1 MPGDRRALFIVILQ
15 LFYPF
20 TLARNFS
27 ARCSLGKRNRM
38 CSMALPLTSPTLKYA
53 DPDGEHFFALRAEKT
68 FIGRSPEQDLVLKE
82 SFVSRRHAVIARQD
96 GGFEIIDEKSS
107 HGTFLNGKRVDRANL
122 RSGDTLQFG
131 SLNAASFRFLLPSSV
146 SGGESISGGRA
157 AELLSALSVFSP
169 ADKTVPA
176 PARDIEKL
184 SFLLD
189 AARQLNAG
197 GAIADIFRA
206 LLQLSIELTGV
217 ERGFVFLIEDGEM
230 HLGLGLRADGTT
242 VEEDST
248 ISRRAMQRAIE
259 SDSKFSL
266 SDTLSD
272 DSASAWESVMAYS
285 IRSIYCIPLRRHISP
300 AEPNR
305 LLGLLYLD
313 SQIGSGRLS
322 EIDHQVLDTLASE
335 ASTLL
340 HNALMAETEVKAR
353 QAAEELAIAASIHS
367 GLMSITLPKL
377 DYAEIFARSL
387 PCHAIGGDF
396 YDAVAL
402 DDCLCLAIADVSGK
416 GVPASIVAATLQ
428 GIIHALMLTGESLPV
443 TANLVNRFL
452 CTRQVGKY
460 ATMVLLK
467 IFPNGCIE
475 YLNCGHIPPLLISQG
490 ETRYLE
496 GANLIVGIISD
507 ATYTSSQFT
516 LQPGDRILLTT
527 DGITEAEDKAGKQ
540 LGIDGLAGLD
550 LSSLDAVLDHVTRF
564 QLAREAQDDWTLL
577 DIRFKGR

>member
-1 MPGDRRALFIVILQ
+1 
-15 LFYPF
+15 
-20 TLARNFS
+20 
-27 ARCSLGKRNRM
+27 M

-68 FIGRSPEQDLVLKE
+68 SIGRSPDQDLVLKE
-82 SFVSRRHAVIARQD
+82 AFVSRRHALISRHD
-96 GGFEIIDEKSS
+96 GGFDLIDQNSS
-107 HGTFLNGKRVDRANL
+107 HGTYLNGKRIDQARL
-122 RSGDTLQFG
+122 RSGDTVQFG
-131 SLNAASFRFLLPSSV
+131 SLNAASFRFLLPSSI
-146 SGGESISGGRA
+146 SGGESFSGGRA
-157 AELLSALSVFSP
+157 AELLSALSVFAP
-169 ADKTVPA
+169 TDKAIPA

-217 ERGFVFLIEDGEM
+217 ERGFVFLIEDGEL

-266 SDTLSD
+266 SDTLAD
-272 DSASAWESVMAYS
+272 DSAAAWESVLAHS

-313 SQIGSGRLS
+313 SQIGSGHLS
-322 EIDHQVLDTLASE
+322 EIDHQVLDTLANE

-340 HNALMAETEVKAR
+340 HNALLAETELKAR
-353 QAAEELAIAASIHS
+353 KAAEELNIAASIHS

-377 DYAEIFARSL
+377 DYAEIRARSL

-402 DDCLCLAIADVSGK
+402 DDCLCIAIADVSGK
-416 GVPASIVAATLQ
+416 GVPASIVAATMQ
-428 GIIHALMLTGESLPV
+428 GIIHALMLTGQSLPE
-443 TANLVNRFL
+443 TADLVNRFL
-452 CTRQVGKY
+452 CARQVGKY

-467 IFPNGCIE
+467 IFPNGSVE
-475 YLNCGHIPPLLISQG
+475 YMNCGHIPPLLITPRG
-490 ETRYLE
+490 TRYLE
-496 GANLIVGIISD
+496 DANLIVGIISE
-507 ATYTSSQFT
+507 ATYASSQFT
-516 LQPGDRILLTT
+516 LEPGDRILLTT
-527 DGITEAEDKAGKQ
+527 DGITEAEDKAGQQ
-540 LGIDGLAGLD
+540 LGIDGLAALD
-550 LSSLDAVLDHVTRF
+550 LSSLDAIINYVTRF
-564 QLAREAQDDWTLL
+564 QLAGEAQDDWTLL
-577 DIRFKGR
+577 DIRFTGK

>member
-1 MPGDRRALFIVILQ
+1 
-15 LFYPF
+15 
-20 TLARNFS
+20 
-27 ARCSLGKRNRM
+27 M
-38 CSMALPLTSPTLKYA
+38 CSMAPAITSPTLRYA
-53 DPDGEHFFALRAEKT
+53 DPDGEHLFALRAEKT
-68 FIGRSPEQDLVLKE
+68 AIGRSPDQDLVLKE
-82 SFVSRRHAVIARQD
+82 AYVSRRHAIITRQN
-96 GGFEIIDEKSS
+96 GGFELIDQNSS
-107 HGTFLNGKRVDRANL
+107 HGTYLNGKRVDHAKL

-131 SLNAASFRFLLPSSV
+131 SLNASSFRFLLPSSI
-146 SGGESISGGRA
+146 SGESFSGGRA
-157 AELLSALSVFSP
+157 AELLSALSVFAP
-169 ADKTVPA
+169 TDKTIPA

-217 ERGFVFLIEDGEM
+217 ERGYVFLIDGGEM
-230 HLGLGLRADGTT
+230 HLALGLRADGTT

-266 SDTLSD
+266 SDTLAD
-272 DSASAWESVMAYS
+272 ESASGWASVLANS
-285 IRSIYCIPLRRHISP
+285 IRQIYCIPLRRHISP

-305 LLGLLYLD
+305 LLGVLYLD
-313 SQIGSGRLS
+313 SQIGSGKLS

-340 HNALMAETEVKAR
+340 HNALLAETELKAR

-367 GLMSITLPKL
+367 GLMSITLPEL
-377 DYAEIFARSL
+377 DYAEIRARSL

-396 YDAVAL
+396 YDAIVL
-402 DDCLCLAIADVSGK
+402 DDCLCIAIADVSGK

-428 GIIHALMLTGESLPV
+428 GIIHALMLTGQSLPE
-443 TANLVNRFL
+443 TADLVNRFL

-460 ATMVLLK
+460 ATMVMLK
-467 IFPNGCIE
+467 IFPNGCVE
-475 YLNCGHIPPLLISQG
+475 YMNCGHVPPVLITSDG
-490 ETRYLE
+490 TVYLE
-496 GANLIVGIISD
+496 DANLIVGIIAE
-507 ATYTSSQFT
+507 ATYASSQVT

-527 DGITEAEDKAGKQ
+527 DGITEIEDKEGQ
-540 LGIDGLAGLD
+540 QIGIEGLAGLAHMP
-550 LSSLDAVLDHVTRF
+550 SLDEIVTHLYKV
-564 QLAREAQDDWTLL
+564 QAAREAQDDWTLL
-577 DIRFKGR
+577 DIRFTGK

>member
-1 MPGDRRALFIVILQ
+1 
-15 LFYPF
+15 
-20 TLARNFS
+20 
-27 ARCSLGKRNRM
+27 M
-38 CSMALPLTSPTLKYA
+38 CSMAPAITSPTLKYV
-53 DPDGEHFFALRAEKT
+53 DLDGEHLFALRAEKT
-68 FIGRSPEQDLVLKE
+68 AIGRSPDQDLVLKE
-82 SFVSRRHAVIARQD
+82 AYVSRRHALIARQN
-96 GGFEIIDEKSS
+96 GGFELIDQNSS
-107 HGTFLNGKRVDRANL
+107 HGTFVNGKRVESAHL
-122 RSGDTLQFG
+122 RSGDVVQFG
-131 SLNAASFRFLLPSSV
+131 SLNAASFRFLLPASV
-146 SGGESISGGRA
+146 GGESSSMGRA
-157 AELLSALSVFSP
+157 AELLSVLSVFAP
-169 ADKTVPA
+169 TDKTIPT

-217 ERGFVFLIEDGEM
+217 ERGFVFLLDGGE
-230 HLGLGLRADGTT
+230 LRLALGLRADGTT

-266 SDTLSD
+266 SDTLAD
-272 DSASAWESVMAYS
+272 ESASGWASVLANS
-285 IRSIYCIPLRRHISP
+285 IRAIYCIPLRKHISP

-305 LLGLLYLD
+305 LLGVLYLD

-340 HNALMAETEVKAR
+340 HNALLAETELKAR
-353 QAAEELAIAASIHS
+353 KAAEELAIAASIHS
-367 GLMSITLPKL
+367 GLMSITLPSL
-377 DYAEIFARSL
+377 DYAEIRARSL

-396 YDAVAL
+396 FDAIVL
-402 DDCLCLAIADVSGK
+402 DDCLCIAIADVSGK

-428 GIIHALMLTGESLPV
+428 GIIHALMMTGQSLPE
-443 TANLVNRFL
+443 TADLVNQFL

-467 IFPNGCIE
+467 LFPDGCVE
-475 YLNCGHIPPLLISQG
+475 YMNCGHIPPVLISSSG
-490 ETRYLE
+490 TSYMED
-496 GANLIVGIISD
+496 ANLIVGIIEE
-507 ATYTSSQFT
+507 ATYTSSKVT

-527 DGITEAEDKAGKQ
+527 DGITEIEDRSGQ
-540 LGIDGLAGLD
+540 QIGIEGLAGLAHMP
-550 LSSLDAVLDHVTRF
+550 SLDEIVTHLYKV
-564 QLAREAQDDWTLL
+564 QAAREAQDDWTLL
-577 DIRFKGR
+577 DVRFTGK